1 MDMKSGLEE
10 LERRRKIGLEG
21 GGKERIEKHHQRGH
35 LTARERIEKLLDA
48 GTFRETGLLEQ
59 YEWRAEGEAKE
70 FPTARI
76 TGFGKIDGRT
86 VVVHADDRTVLAGT
100 DEQKPAGGGRPRGMR
115 MLTAPEVKSYPTV
128 GLGDGGGARL
138 QNIMGSYGLLALT
151 YPIQGLMSPRKSPHV
166 ATIMGYCF
174 GAPTWAAAT
183 ADFVVM
189 VKQGT
194 CMAVSGPRVLE
205 VALEERTTPEELG
218 GWELHAETTGQVDAF
233 AEDEEHCLQ
242 IVREFLSYMP
252 SNCDEEPPVVPT
264 DDPPDRKV
272 DRVMKIVPDKPNR
285 VYDMRQVI
293 KAIVDDGKYLE
304 LKPYYGKALITCLA
318 HMNGRTAG
326 IISSQT
332 LHNAGATGPDEC
344 EKATDFIVLCDSYNI
359 PLVFI
364 VDTPGNLVGRP
375 AERKKIPTK
384 IMVWLEALALSSVPK
399 LTIIVRKA
407 YGMAISHMCGTNCGP
422 DFIVAWPTAEI
433 SFMSPEAAANTA
445 FLRRIEAAED
455 PEAERENLIKEMA
468 FESAP
473 WRAVARGVLDD
484 VIDPRDTRKYIID
497 CLDIIRGA
505 RGNFISKKLLQSWP
519 TGF

>member
-10 LERRRKIGLEG
+10 LKRRRKIGLEG
-21 GGKERIEKHHQRGH
+21 GGKERIERHHQRGY
-35 LTARERIEKLLDA
+35 LTARERIEKLLDV
-48 GTFRETGLLEQ
+48 GTFREAGLLEQ

-70 FPTARI
+70 FPTAMI

-86 VVVHADDRTVLAGT
+86 VVVHADDRTILAGT
-100 DEQKPAGGGRPRGMR
+100 DEQKPTGYGRPRGMR
-115 MLTAPEVKSYPTV
+115 TLTAAEVRTYPV
-128 GLGDGGGARL
+128 IGLGDGGGARL
-138 QNIMGSYGLLALT
+138 QNIMGSYSLLALT

-174 GAPTWAAAT
+174 GAPTWEAAV

-189 VKQGT
+189 VKKGT

-242 IVREFLSYMP
+242 IVREFLGYMP

-285 VYDMRQVI
+285 VYDMHQVI

-318 HMNGRTAG
+318 RMNGRTVG

-359 PLVFI
+359 PLIFI
-364 VDTPGNLVGRP
+364 ADTPGNLVGRP

-399 LTIIVRKA
+399 ITVIVRKA

-422 DFIVAWPTAEI
+422 DFIVAWPTADI

-455 PEAERENLIKEMA
+455 PEAERARLIEEMQY
-468 FESAP
+468 ESAP
-473 WRAVARGVLDD
+473 WRAAARGVLDD